1 MFSIIDN
8 NFGRGV
14 VGGPMISTQEL
25 GRRGAEVA
33 VRILGGVPAA
43 SIKTP
48 PLGLGTPLYDGR
60 ELRRWNISEARL
72 PPGSIVQFREPSV
85 WQEYRW
91 EIAAAAATLLMLVAI
106 VALLLVERH
115 RRRKAELQSRSRLL
129 EVMHLNRTAAAGALS
144 ASISHE
150 LNQSLG
156 AIMSNAEAAELLLSA
171 THPDLGQVQE
181 ILADIRHADQHAADV
196 IQNLRK
202 LLKRQSVIEAHEFDL
217 NDVIAGS
224 LPILLPEAQNRGVA
238 LRTDCSRRALPV
250 LADRTH
256 LQQVILNLAMN
267 GMDAMMGSASQ
278 VRTVTIQTALN
289 EGHEVEVAVADSGT
303 GIPAEIMK
311 NIFETF
317 YTTKPQGTG
326 LGLSIARTIVEIYGG
341 KIWAENRAE
350 GGAVFR
356 FTMPLATAQ
365 VI

>member
-1 MFSIIDN
+1 M
-8 NFGRGV
+8 
-14 VGGPMISTQEL
+14 
-25 GRRGAEVA
+25 
-33 VRILGGVPAA
+33 
-43 SIKTP
+43 
-48 PLGLGTPLYDGR
+48 
-60 ELRRWNISEARL
+60 
-72 PPGSIVQFREPSV
+72 
-85 WQEYRW
+85 
-91 EIAAAAATLLMLVAI
+91 
-106 VALLLVERH
+106 
-115 RRRKAELQSRSRLL
+115 

-156 AIMSNAEAAELLLSA
+156 AIMSNAEAAELLISA
-171 THPDLGQVQE
+171 THPDLGQVKE

-202 LLKRQSVIEAHEFDL
+202 LLRRQSVIEAHEFDL
-217 NDVIAGS
+217 NDVVAGS
-224 LPILLPEAQNRGVA
+224 LPILLPEAQNRGIA
-238 LRTDCSRRALPV
+238 LRTDCSHRPLLV

-267 GMDAMMGSASQ
+267 GMDAMNGSASRA
-278 VRTVTIQTALN
+278 RTITIQTALN
-289 EGHEVEVAVADSGT
+289 EGHEVQVAVADSGT

-311 NIFETF
+311 NMFETF
-317 YTTKPQGTG
+317 YTTKPDGTG

-350 GGAVFR
+350 GGAIFR